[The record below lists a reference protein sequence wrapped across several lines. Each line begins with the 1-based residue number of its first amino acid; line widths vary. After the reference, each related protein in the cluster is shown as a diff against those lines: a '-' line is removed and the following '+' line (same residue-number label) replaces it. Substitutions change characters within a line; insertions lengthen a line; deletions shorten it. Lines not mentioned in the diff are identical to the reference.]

1 MSKLHSL
8 EACILTVGFA
18 ASKPIYWFTEGE
30 VVKKAVELKIIEEV
44 TPKSIQL
51 IRNTLSR
58 MYFRKRYVEKPAHTQ
73 KLYILTQLGVEK
85 FREFYSA
92 EKDKP
97 LIISEIGFEQA
108 NSFLQKENL
117 RPIYDTNRT
126 EFKDRLRYL
135 ISTALQREVK

>member
-1 MSKLHSL
+1 MGKLHSL

-18 ASKPIYWFTEGE
+18 ASKPFYWFTEGE

-58 MYFRKRYVEKPAHTQ
+58 MYFRKRYVKKPAHTQ

-85 FREFYSA
+85 FKEFYST

-97 LIISEIGFEQA
+97 LIISDDGM
-108 NSFLQKENL
+108 KEGQGL
-117 RPIYDTNRT
+117 
-126 EFKDRLRYL
+126 L
-135 ISTALQREVK
+135 INEYNESDSYNELSIKVKAIVSAALQREVE